1 MAKNKVF
8 IDVVVD
14 DQGTT
19 KRVAVNAKKLGIALD
34 KTGESALTADR
45 RMKGASQQSA
55 NGTKNFSKMAQGISG
70 GLVPAYATLAAQV
83 FAVSAAFQFLKS
95 ASEVRNLIAG
105 QEALGAATGVAFKTI
120 TNSIKEATDGQIS
133 YTEAARAAAIGTAA
147 GLNPTQL
154 DKLGNAAK
162 NASFALGRDLTD
174 SFNRLIRG
182 VTKAEPEL
190 LDELGITLRLAD
202 ATEEYARVLN
212 KPVKE
217 LTQLE
222 RTQAVAND
230 VLEQAER
237 KFGAIEK
244 IMDPTAASLNQFLV
258 SFESLI
264 NSIKVG
270 AVGALTPIFDF
281 LSQRTLSLTA
291 ALGLFA
297 LPIIKSILP
306 SFDEWKDKSKETFD
320 LQKEKIKELD
330 AEYDGIRKTL
340 KNLDADR
347 DQALKNQQE
356 DAARVTDQLGLKR
369 GKEDGRAAADFL
381 TGGATSRTAQV
392 NADKVLKNAEKQI
405 QQHGVVITGKLKGA
419 NAKQVADLRASYA
432 QRVGILKG
440 YEKQHASTYK
450 KAILDVQLYAISAKK
465 ALAGLS
471 GGIAA
476 ASGRVAGM
484 VSGLFSLAG
493 WIGIGLLLVDVF
505 KQMAEALF
513 PIDPALAALN
523 SRAEEMAQ
531 ELETL
536 NSELAKTASVQAS
549 PNLLTL
555 SERVVAVGNAFQS
568 ADLLNRF
575 KELTS
580 LQGADEFDSVN
591 ASLQTTVDHLAT
603 LNPEF
608 AEAAKNVT
616 DFTDSA
622 QTDPLVAL
630 AQQSMNAGA
639 STTALGQNL
648 LDVEAQMR
656 ALGQVG
662 GKALDPTVALMAALK
677 KNAADSVVSL
687 AAAEKQFESSQ
698 AAAKTAEE
706 TRADALERLDELN
719 KQLPKAQ
726 AGAGFFSKGK
736 ALRDVEEQ
744 IALQTAILN
753 TAEATIAQAE
763 ADEASITK
771 ARDAQSLNEERIAA
785 TQKLSE
791 RIVEINDEIMSN
803 EREIAKEKTLG
814 RNLDEQLVNFGL
826 DRLAST
832 NNVLAAEDALNRAK
846 FRQNQLDK
854 DADATVVAAAQTAVD
869 NAEQA
874 FTLAKDQNKV
884 EQIKI
889 TLMEEQARLAE
900 KIRLIQQQA
909 MDEQTALARS
919 QRLLDREAALSP
931 TLLGSGAARR
941 ASTLVGKQQGVVSAQ
956 SNLAQAQAELSAA
969 ENPGVTAAGLQ
980 IPVDEAA
987 VAAAEAQVRAKQE
1000 AVFLAQQELFLAQQ
1014 LLKIKEASMLQ
1025 EIEANNIRI
1034 VNFSLNPAENRFQEH
1049 KIELIKQG
1057 IVLTAEQEA
1066 AHRKVI
1072 TVLYEQEI
1080 VLSNLNNISD
1090 TFRSS
1095 LEQGIQGMI
1104 TGTTSLKDAFLNM
1117 AKAVLNAL
1125 AQMIAQMLVMKLLQT
1140 AIFSSLDFGSLFG
1153 AAGAAGGGGG
1163 GVVNSYGMFGGFG
1176 PLRYGGVTDGYS
1188 RGGIAAGPDRGYP
1201 AVLHGTEAVV
1211 PLPNNRSIPVDL
1223 QGNAG
1228 GINNVTVNVT
1238 VGNDGQAQTNDMS
1251 ATNDR
1256 ASRLGKMISMAVQD
1270 ELIAQKRPGGILS
1283 PYGAA

>member
-83 FAVSAAFQFLKS
+83 FAVSAAFQFLKT
-95 ASEVRNLIAG
+95 ASEVKNLIAG

-202 ATEEYARVLN
+202 ATEEYARILQ

-270 AVGALTPIFDF
+270 VVGALTPIFDF

-306 SFDEWKDKSKETFD
+306 SFDDWKEKSRETFD
-320 LQKEKIKELD
+320 LQQEKIKELD
-330 AEYDGIRKTL
+330 EEYDGLRKTL

-356 DAARVTDQLGLKR
+356 DAGKVTDQLGLKK
-369 GKEDGRAAADFL
+369 GKADGRGAADFL

-392 NADKVLKNAEKQI
+392 NADRVLKNAEKQI

-419 NAKQVADLRASYA
+419 NAKQVADLRSSYA
-432 QRVGILKG
+432 QRVAILKG
-440 YEKQHASTYK
+440 YEKQHASVWK
-450 KAILDVQLYAISAKK
+450 KGTLDVKMYVLSARKSI
-465 ALAGLS
+465 AGMS
-471 GGIAA
+471 SGIAA
-476 ASGRVAGM
+476 VSGRIAGM

-493 WIGIGLLLVDVF
+493 WIGIGLLLIDVF

-513 PIDPALAALN
+513 PIDPALKALN
-523 SRAEEMAQ
+523 EAAEEMSQ
-531 ELETL
+531 ELQTL
-536 NSELAKTASVQAS
+536 NKELAKTAQVKAT
-549 PNLLTL
+549 PGLLGL
-555 SERVVAVGNAFQS
+555 GERVVAVGNAFQS
-568 ADLLNRF
+568 ADLKNRF
-575 KELTS
+575 QDLAALEGADTFDQVKS
-580 LQGADEFDSVN
+580 DLQGTID
-591 ASLQTTVDHLAT
+591 T
-603 LNPEF
+603 LSRLSPEF
-608 AEAAKNVT
+608 AAAAKNVK
-616 DFTDSA
+616 DFTDA
-622 QTDPLVAL
+622 TQTEPLLRL
-630 AQQSMNAGA
+630 AQASMNAGV
-639 STTALGQNL
+639 STTSLRQDLIDVETQMLALG
-648 LDVEAQMR
+648 R
-656 ALGQVG
+656 VG
-662 GKALDPTVALMAALK
+662 GKALDPTVALMQAL
-677 KNAADSVVSL
+677 
-687 AAAEKQFESSQ
+687 EKQNIDLAQSIEGTNKEFSEVQKQ
-698 AAAKTAEE
+698 ARAANALRKQAKD
-706 TRADALERLDELN
+706 RVDQLNAALERTPPGTFSEGGARRRIKSELAIAKANLERAESEIEAGEAAKKKMLDDLEAFGLN
-719 KQLPKAQ
+719 
-726 AGAGFFSKGK
+726 
-736 ALRDVEEQ
+736 
-744 IALQTAILN
+744 
-753 TAEATIAQAE
+753 AT
-763 ADEASITK
+763 
-771 ARDAQSLNEERIAA
+771 RIAA
-785 TQKLSE
+785 TK
-791 RIVEINDEIMSN
+791 RAAADIKTINNEIMSN
-803 EREIAKEKTLG
+803 ERKIAKEKTLG
-814 RNLDEQLVNFGL
+814 RNLDEKLVNLGL
-826 DRLAST
+826 DRLSST
-832 NNVLAAEDALNRAK
+832 NKVLAAEEALVRAT
-846 FRQNQLDK
+846 FSRNQLAE
-854 DADATVVAAAQTAVD
+854 DADATEREAAKTAVR
-869 NAEQA
+869 NAQQA
-874 FTLAKDQNKV
+874 FDVATDQNNL

-900 KIRLIQQQA
+900 RIRLIQERA
-909 MDEQTALARS
+909 LRDQTALAS
-919 QRLLDREAALSP
+919 AAREANRTATFSSSFIDA
-931 TLLGSGAARR
+931 GRARR
-941 ASTLVGKQQGVVSAQ
+941 ESSLIEGRQGVVTAQ
-956 SNLAQAQAELSAA
+956 SNLTQAQATLTSAL
-969 ENPGVTAAGLQ
+969 NPGEGVERDVDAIAAAQ
-980 IPVDEAA
+980 AE
-987 VAAAEAQVRAKQE
+987 VAAKREA
-1000 AVFLAQQELFLAQQ
+1000 LALARQELDIIKQAVPIRLAEMDRQIEMNA
-1014 LLKIKEASMLQ
+1014 LKLQ
-1025 EIEANNIRI
+1025 
-1034 VNFSLNPAENRFQEH
+1034 NFSFSPVERAVQEEIIALKDRGIH
-1049 KIELIKQG
+1049 LSEEETKSLRKKHQVLHMQQTIQEGLI
-1057 IVLTAEQEA
+1057 
-1066 AHRKVI
+1066 
-1072 TVLYEQEI
+1072 
-1080 VLSNLNNISD
+1080 NISN
-1090 TFRSS
+1090 TMISS
-1095 LEQGIQGMI
+1095 MEQGIEGLI
-1104 TGTTSLKDAFLNM
+1104 SGTMTAKEAFLSM
-1117 AKAVLNAL
+1117 AKAVLQAI
-1125 AQMIAQMLVMKLLQT
+1125 AQMIAKMLVAQIVSSAL
-1140 AIFSSLDFGSLFG
+1140 FSSFGFG
-1153 AAGAAGGGGG
+1153 APATPTATPAARPVGR
-1163 GVVNSYGMFGGFG
+1163 GFF
-1176 PLRYGGVTDGYS
+1176 RYGGVMDSYS

-1228 GINNVTVNVT
+1228 GTNNVTVNVT
-1238 VGNDGQAQTNDMS
+1238 MAEGTADSKTASGDSQQGTNLGNAI
-1251 ATNDR
+1251 A
-1256 ASRLGKMISMAVQD
+1256 LAVQK
-1270 ELIAQKRPGGILS
+1270 ELQNQKRSGGILN

>member
-95 ASEVRNLIAG
+95 ASEVKNLIAG
-105 QEALGAATGVAFKTI
+105 QEALGAATGVAYKTI
-120 TNSIKEATDGQIS
+120 TNSIREATDGQIS

-270 AVGALTPIFDF
+270 VVGALTPIFDF

-306 SFDEWKDKSKETFD
+306 SFDDWKEKSRETFD
-320 LQKEKIKELD
+320 LQQEKIKELD
-330 AEYDGIRKTL
+330 EEYDGLRKTL

-369 GKEDGRAAADFL
+369 GKADGRGAADFL

-392 NADKVLKNAEKQI
+392 NADRVLKNAEKQI
-405 QQHGVVITGKLKGA
+405 QQHGVVITGKLQGA

-432 QRVGILKG
+432 QRVAILKG

-450 KAILDVQLYAISAKK
+450 KATLDVKMYVVSARK
-465 ALAGLS
+465 ALAGFS

-505 KQMAEALF
+505 KQMYEALF

-523 SRAEEMAQ
+523 SRAEEMAEELGTLNK
-531 ELETL
+531 ELE
-536 NSELAKTASVQAS
+536 KTAQVQVA
-549 PNLLTL
+549 PNLLTA
-555 SERVVAVGNAFQS
+555 SERVVAAGNAFQS
-568 ADLLNRF
+568 ADLVNKF
-575 KELTS
+575 KELGS
-580 LQGADEFDSVN
+580 LREADTFDEVN
-591 ASLQTTVDHLAT
+591 ESLKNTITTLGK
-603 LNPEF
+603 LSPEF

-616 DFTDSA
+616 DFTDST
-622 QTDPLVAL
+622 QTDPLVAM
-630 AQQSMNAGA
+630 AQKIMNAGA
-639 STTALGQNL
+639 STTAFRQNI
-648 LDVEAQMR
+648 LDVEAQML
-656 ALGQVG
+656 ALGNVG
-662 GKALDPTVALMAALK
+662 GKALNPTVLLMQALK
-677 KNAADSVVSL
+677 KESTDL
-687 AAAEKQFESSQ
+687 AQRQEGLTLQSERSATAAEAAEQ
-698 AAAKTAEE
+698 A
-706 TRADALERLDELN
+706 RADALERLDELN

-736 ALRDVEEQ
+736 ALRDVEEE

-753 TAEATIAQAE
+753 TANATIAQAE
-763 ADEASITK
+763 ADAEQVETGAQAVELNKTRIKATEELATK
-771 ARDAQSLNEERIAA
+771 
-785 TQKLSE
+785 
-791 RIVEINDEIMSN
+791 IVEINDKILSN
-803 EREIAKEKTLG
+803 ERKIAKEKTLG
-814 RNLDEQLVNFGL
+814 RTAEEKLVNLGL
-826 DRLAST
+826 DRLSST
-832 NNVLAAEDALNRAK
+832 NKVLSAEDALNRAK
-846 FRQNQLDK
+846 FRQNQLVK
-854 DADATVVAAAQTAVD
+854 GADVAADEAAQTAVT
-869 NAEQA
+869 NAKQA
-874 FTLAKDQNKV
+874 FDLATDQNDL

-889 TLMEEQARLAE
+889 TLMEEQVRLAE
-900 KIRLIQQQA
+900 KVRLIQLA
-909 MDEQTALARS
+909 ALEEQTRLARA
-919 QRLLDREAALSP
+919 QREADRTATFSSSFIDAGRAKRESSLIEGRQGVATATANVATAETTVSELEATRGTATFNPQALSE
-931 TLLGSGAARR
+931 
-941 ASTLVGKQQGVVSAQ
+941 
-956 SNLAQAQAELSAA
+956 AQADLA
-969 ENPGVTAAGLQ
+969 
-980 IPVDEAA
+980 
-987 VAAAEAQVRAKQE
+987 AKQE
-1000 AVFLAQQELFLAQQ
+1000 ALALARQELDIIKQAVPIRLAEMDRQIEMNA
-1014 LLKIKEASMLQ
+1014 LKIQ
-1025 EIEANNIRI
+1025 
-1034 VNFSLNPAENRFQEH
+1034 NFSFSPVERAVQEEIIAL
-1049 KIELIKQG
+1049 KERGIELSEEE
-1057 IVLTAEQEA
+1057 TASL
-1066 AHRKVI
+1066 RKKHQ
-1072 TVLYEQEI
+1072 VLYMQQTIQEGL
-1080 VLSNLNNISD
+1080 VNISN
-1090 TFRSS
+1090 TMISS
-1095 LEQGIQGMI
+1095 MEQGIEGLI
-1104 TGTTSLKDAFLNM
+1104 TGATTAKEAFLNM
-1117 AKAVLNAL
+1117 AKAVLQAI
-1125 AQMIAQMLVMKLLQT
+1125 AQMIAKMLVAQIISSAL
-1140 AIFSSLDFGSLFG
+1140 FSSFGF
-1153 AAGAAGGGGG
+1153 GAAGGGGG
-1163 GVVNSYGMFGGFG
+1163 GGGSSQYVLGAFG
-1176 PLRYGGVTDGYS
+1176 RYGGVMKEGYS

-1211 PLPNNRSIPVDL
+1211 PLPNNRSIPVEL

-1228 GINNVTVNVT
+1228 GTNNVTVNVT
-1238 VGNDGQAQTNDMS
+1238 VAESGDTKNTTADTQQGANLGNA
-1251 ATNDR
+1251 
-1256 ASRLGKMISMAVQD
+1256 ISLAVQK
-1270 ELIAQKRPGGILS
+1270 ELQNQKRSGGILN

>member
-83 FAVSAAFQFLKS
+83 FAVSAAFQFLKT
-95 ASEVRNLIAG
+95 ASEVKNLIAG

-202 ATEEYARVLN
+202 ATEEYARILQ

-270 AVGALTPIFDF
+270 VVGALTPIFDF

-306 SFDEWKDKSKETFD
+306 SFDDWKEKSRETFD
-320 LQKEKIKELD
+320 LQQEKIKELD
-330 AEYDGIRKTL
+330 EEYDGLRKTL

-356 DAARVTDQLGLKR
+356 DAGKVTDQLGLKK
-369 GKEDGRAAADFL
+369 GKADGRGAADFL

-392 NADKVLKNAEKQI
+392 NADRVLKNAEKQI

-419 NAKQVADLRASYA
+419 NAKQVADLRSSYA
-432 QRVGILKG
+432 QRVAILKG
-440 YEKQHASTYK
+440 YEKQHASVWK
-450 KAILDVQLYAISAKK
+450 KGTLDVKMYVLSARKSI
-465 ALAGLS
+465 AGMS
-471 GGIAA
+471 SGIAA
-476 ASGRVAGM
+476 VSGRIAGM

-493 WIGIGLLLVDVF
+493 WIGIGLLLIDVF

-513 PIDPALAALN
+513 PIDPALKALN
-523 SRAEEMAQ
+523 EAAEEMSQ
-531 ELETL
+531 ELQTL
-536 NSELAKTASVQAS
+536 NKELAKTAQVKAT
-549 PNLLTL
+549 PGLLGL
-555 SERVVAVGNAFQS
+555 GERVVAVGNAFQS
-568 ADLLNRF
+568 ADLKNRF
-575 KELTS
+575 QDLAALEGADTFDQVKS
-580 LQGADEFDSVN
+580 DLQGTID
-591 ASLQTTVDHLAT
+591 T
-603 LNPEF
+603 LSRLSPEF
-608 AEAAKNVT
+608 AAAAKNVK
-616 DFTDSA
+616 DFTDA
-622 QTDPLVAL
+622 TQTEPLLRL
-630 AQQSMNAGA
+630 AQASMNAGV
-639 STTALGQNL
+639 STTSLRQDLIDVETQMLALG
-648 LDVEAQMR
+648 R
-656 ALGQVG
+656 VG
-662 GKALDPTVALMAALK
+662 GKALDPTVALMQAL
-677 KNAADSVVSL
+677 
-687 AAAEKQFESSQ
+687 EKQNIDLAQSIEGTNKEFSEVQKQ
-698 AAAKTAEE
+698 ARAANALRKQAKD
-706 TRADALERLDELN
+706 RVDQLNAALERTPPGTFSEGGARRRIKSELAIAKANLERAESEIEAGEAAKKKMLDDLEAFGLN
-719 KQLPKAQ
+719 
-726 AGAGFFSKGK
+726 
-736 ALRDVEEQ
+736 
-744 IALQTAILN
+744 
-753 TAEATIAQAE
+753 AT
-763 ADEASITK
+763 
-771 ARDAQSLNEERIAA
+771 RIAA
-785 TQKLSE
+785 TK
-791 RIVEINDEIMSN
+791 RAAADIKTINNEIMSN
-803 EREIAKEKTLG
+803 ERKIAKEKTLG
-814 RNLDEQLVNFGL
+814 RNLDEKLVNLGL
-826 DRLAST
+826 DRLSST
-832 NNVLAAEDALNRAK
+832 NKVLAAEEALVRAT
-846 FRQNQLDK
+846 FSRNQLAE
-854 DADATVVAAAQTAVD
+854 DADATEREAAKTAVR
-869 NAEQA
+869 NAQQA
-874 FTLAKDQNKV
+874 FDVATDQNNL

-900 KIRLIQQQA
+900 RIRLIQERA
-909 MDEQTALARS
+909 LRDQTALAS
-919 QRLLDREAALSP
+919 AAREANRTATFSSSFIDA
-931 TLLGSGAARR
+931 GRARR
-941 ASTLVGKQQGVVSAQ
+941 ESSLIEGRQGVVTAQ
-956 SNLAQAQAELSAA
+956 SNLTQAQATLTSAL
-969 ENPGVTAAGLQ
+969 NPGEGVERDVDAIAAAQ
-980 IPVDEAA
+980 AE
-987 VAAAEAQVRAKQE
+987 VAAKREA
-1000 AVFLAQQELFLAQQ
+1000 LALARQELD
-1014 LLKIKEASMLQ
+1014 I
-1025 EIEANNIRI
+1025 
-1034 VNFSLNPAENRFQEH
+1034 
-1049 KIELIKQG
+1049 IKQAVPIRLAEMDRQIEMNALKLQSFSFSPVERAVQEEIIALKDRG
-1057 IVLTAEQEA
+1057 IHLSEEETKSLRKKHQVLHMQQTIQEGL
-1066 AHRKVI
+1066 I
-1072 TVLYEQEI
+1072 
-1080 VLSNLNNISD
+1080 NISN
-1090 TFRSS
+1090 TMISS
-1095 LEQGIQGMI
+1095 MEQGIEGLI
-1104 TGTTSLKDAFLNM
+1104 SGTMTAKEAFLSM
-1117 AKAVLNAL
+1117 AKAVLQAI
-1125 AQMIAQMLVMKLLQT
+1125 AQMIAKMLVAQIVSSAL
-1140 AIFSSLDFGSLFG
+1140 FSSFGFG
-1153 AAGAAGGGGG
+1153 APATPTATPAARPVGR
-1163 GVVNSYGMFGGFG
+1163 GFF
-1176 PLRYGGVTDGYS
+1176 RYGGVMDSYS

-1228 GINNVTVNVT
+1228 GTNNVTVNVT
-1238 VGNDGQAQTNDMS
+1238 MAEGTADSKTASGDSQQGTNLGNAI
-1251 ATNDR
+1251 A
-1256 ASRLGKMISMAVQD
+1256 LAVQK
-1270 ELIAQKRPGGILS
+1270 ELQNQKRSGGILN